1 MKRDVLYQ
9 GAILDLI
16 KLDNHWEVIEHQD
29 AVCVL
34 VVNGSNVLGVEQP
47 RPALGVRTWEL
58 PAGLIDAGE
67 TPEQAA
73 RRELA
78 EETQHGGDLELITQV
93 YSSPGFCT
101 EKVYIFEALDV
112 HPADGQPE
120 ASEDITIVWRN
131 VQEAWELIKNGQLV
145 TSAHTALA
153 LSYALE
159 RSMLKTL

>member
-16 KLDNHWEVIEHQD
+16 KLDDHWEVIEHQH

-34 VVNGSNVLGVEQP
+34 VVEGLEVLGVEQP
-47 RPALGVRTWEL
+47 RPALGVKTWEL
-58 PAGLIDAGE
+58 PAGLIDPGE

-101 EKVYIFEALDV
+101 EKVYIFEAQNIS
-112 HPADGQPE
+112 HADGQPE
-120 ASEDITIVWRN
+120 ASEDITVVWRN
-131 VQEAWELIKNGQLV
+131 VHEAWQLIQDGHLV

-153 LSYALE
+153 LSYAL
-159 RSMLKTL
+159 RRIAS